1 MNVSRETVKNGGVYD
16 VDITGYTADGA
27 GVGRVDGQV
36 VFVPRSIAGERVRV
50 RIVNV
55 GRTAAHGAVV
65 EVLRASEH
73 RVEPECP
80 YFGRCGGCDLW
91 HMDYAAELECKRQRV
106 LDAFLRIGGMAL
118 PELKI
123 NGAAV
128 QTRYRNKVQFPVQ
141 AQKGRAAAGFYRTRS
156 HEVIAI
162 ETCRIQPKCADA
174 MRRAVLTWMEEHH
187 IPAYDEGRHAGL
199 VRHIYVRRAQSGAAL
214 CCVILNAEKT
224 PFAEA
229 LVRAVRAA
237 APETVGVVASYN
249 TARGNVVLGARE
261 EVLWGEGALR
271 DVLCGLEF
279 SLAPR
284 AFYQV
289 NHDQAE
295 RLYAKAVEFAALDA
309 GQTALDLYCGAG
321 TITLCLA
328 RRAGKVYGVEVVDA
342 AVLNA
347 RENAARNGITNAE
360 FFCADAGQAAQRFAD
375 EGMTPDVI
383 VVDPPRKGVS
393 ADGLAAMVRMAPQ
406 RIVYVSCDP
415 ATLARDAKVL
425 CEAGYALRAAEAFD
439 LFPRCAH
446 VETVCLLAR

>member
-1 MNVSRETVKNGGVYD
+1 MMVSRETVKNGGVYD

-36 VFVPRSIAGERVRV
+36 VFVPRTIAGERVRV

-55 GRTAAHGAVV
+55 GRTAAHGVV
-65 EVLRASEH
+65 LEVLRASEH
-73 RVEPECP
+73 RVQPECP
-80 YFGRCGGCDLW
+80 YFGRCGGCSFW
-91 HMDYAAELECKRQRV
+91 HMDYAAELEAKRQRV
-106 LDAFLRIGGMAL
+106 LDAFARIGGVVL
-118 PELKI
+118 PDLKM

-128 QTRYRNKVQFPVQ
+128 QTGYRNKVQFPVQ
-141 AQKGRAAAGFYRTRS
+141 AQNGRSVAGFYRERS

-162 ETCRIQPKCADA
+162 DTCRIQPECAD
-174 MRRAVLTWMEEHH
+174 RIRQGVLEWMEHCH
-187 IPAYDEGRHAGL
+187 IPAYDERRHAGV
-199 VRHIYVRRAQSGAAL
+199 VRHIYVRRAQNGAAL
-214 CCVILNAEKT
+214 CCVVLNADRT
-224 PFAEA
+224 PRAAE
-229 LVRAVRAA
+229 LVAAVRRR

-261 EVLWGEGALR
+261 DVLWGDGALR

-295 RLYAKAVEFAALDA
+295 RLYAKAVEYAALDRA
-309 GQTALDLYCGAG
+309 QTALDLYCGAG

-328 RRAGKVYGVEVVDA
+328 REAGKVYGVEIVEA
-342 AVLNA
+342 AILNA

-360 FFCADAGQAAQRFAD
+360 FFCADAPEAAQRFAD
-375 EGMTPDVI
+375 AGLRPDVI
-383 VVDPPRKGVS
+383 VVDPPRKGV
-393 ADGLAAMVRMAPQ
+393 APEGIAAMVRMRPE

-415 ATLARDAKVL
+415 ATLARDVRAL
-425 CEAGYALRAAEAFD
+425 GESGYVLRAAEAFD

-446 VETVCLLAR
+446 VETVCWLAR